1 MRRIAGGVR
10 REPLL
15 NAKCPWSMLE
25 PAAPATPRAYF
36 GKTRLLRILSSSLP
50 TPDATGRSALL
61 RGFALGVL
69 FLGVL
74 ACAVNPVS
82 GRREV
87 ILMSEEEERE
97 ISERE
102 ARRVEEIMGLV
113 DAPELAAYVEEL
125 GQAMAAHAPRRE
137 LDYHFGIVEMDV
149 PNAFA
154 LPGGHIYVSR
164 GLLIH
169 SNSEAELANVLGHE
183 IGHVAARHAAQRDVR
198 AKTVG
203 LATVLGTVGAVMA
216 GGDGRTVAATQ
227 MLGQGMISA
236 YGRDQEREADRIA
249 LDLSASAGVDPMG
262 MADFLR
268 TLDRTVRL
276 EQGFSRET
284 GFFDTHPSTPERVAE
299 AVSRAAVT
307 RWEPTLDMAGTREGF
322 LRKLEGLP
330 VGKPASEG
338 VLRDGRFLHPDL
350 AISLAFP
357 HGWSI
362 DNQRT
367 RVIAFAPARDAVVLL
382 ELQGEGMDPLAAAHS
397 YAREEGITM
406 SPGKNV
412 RIGPLDAV
420 RVRAVLGT
428 PAGPFEMEITF
439 VAYDGYVYRLSGGAR
454 QGRFARYAGVFRG
467 FARSFRNLRPSEM
480 DKIDELRLRLARA
493 GEGEDLAAF
502 GERTGN
508 VWDVNRTAVVNG
520 LTVGEPLEPGLLVKI
535 ALREPYRPRE
545 QDGSVDGERDGVSDD
560 DVPPLQGPERAPG
573 ARPGASEIHSRL
585 RHLTDLA
592 G

>member
-1 MRRIAGGVR
+1 MLHRNFFAQPSRLTAFVR
-10 REPLL
+10 LMALALVALSLL
-15 NAKCPWSMLE
+15 S
-25 PAAPATPRAYF
+25 
-36 GKTRLLRILSSSLP
+36 
-50 TPDATGRSALL
+50 
-61 RGFALGVL
+61 
-69 FLGVL
+69 
-74 ACAVNPVS
+74 CAVNPVS

-87 ILMSEEEERE
+87 ILMSEEDERE

-102 ARRVEEIMGLV
+102 AKKVEEILGLV
-113 DAPELAAYVEEL
+113 DAPDLAAYVEQL
-125 GQAMAAHAPRRE
+125 GQAMAAHAPKRE
-137 LDYHFGIVEMDV
+137 LDYHFNIVEMDV

-154 LPGGHIYVSR
+154 LPGGHIFISR
-164 GLLIH
+164 GLLVH

-203 LATVLGTVGAVMA
+203 IATVLGAVGAVVA
-216 GGDGRTVAATQ
+216 GGDGRAVAATQ

-249 LDLSASAGVDPMG
+249 LDLAASVGVDPMG

-299 AVSRAAVT
+299 AVTRAAVT
-307 RWEPTLDMAGTREGF
+307 RWEPKLDLAGSHEAF
-322 LRKLEGLP
+322 LRKLDGLP

-338 VLRDGRFLHPDL
+338 VFREGRFLHPDL

-357 HGWSI
+357 HGWLV
-362 DNQRT
+362 DNQRA
-367 RVIAFAPARDAVVLL
+367 RVIAFAPTRDAVVLL
-382 ELQGEGMDPLAAAHS
+382 ELQGQGMDPLAAAHA
-397 YAREEGITM
+397 YAREEGLAM
-406 SPGKNV
+406 SEGKPV

-420 RVRAVLGT
+420 RVRTLVGT
-428 PAGPFEMEITF
+428 PGGPFEMEITF
-439 VAYDGYVYRLSGGAR
+439 VAYHGNVYRLSGGAR

-467 FARSFRNLRPSEM
+467 FARSFRSLRKSEM
-480 DKIDELRLRLARA
+480 EQIDELRLRIAET
-493 GEGEDLAAF
+493 GPGEDLAAL

-508 VWDVNRTAVVNG
+508 VWDVNKTAVVNG
-520 LTVGEPLEPGLLVKI
+520 FTVGEPIEPGTLVKI
-535 ALREPYRPRE
+535 ALREPYVLRADRE
-545 QDGSVDGERDGVSDD
+545 PEANGSDPDAPSPV
-560 DVPPLQGPERAPG
+560 QGPEVAPG
-573 ARPGASEIHSRL
+573 AAPLAPRPASEFHSRF
-585 RHLTDLA
+585 RHRPDFA